1 MAYLLEVDDLHTFF
15 KTKKGIVKAVNGVSY
30 RVEPGKTLGIVGES
44 GSGKTAVIR
53 AVLGLLAGGGKVTEG
68 SITFEG
74 EDLLS
79 YTP

>member
-44 GSGKTAVIR
+44 GSGWSVSTMRILNLRHLNAYNNYFQ
-53 AVLGLLAGGGKVTEG
+53 GKKSCGV
-68 SITFEG
+68 
-74 EDLLS
+74 
-79 YTP
+79 YNQ